1 MEIREELR
9 YINQFA
15 KTELT
20 EDQVYVFTV
29 RLCDNEVD
37 RDFERFDTA
46 ALETLGEMF
55 VGKSGIFDHQW
66 SAKGQAGT
74 CHDHCGRGWLLLA
87 ERLGLSDADGKECGS
102 DH

>member
-55 VGKSGIFDHQW
+55 VGGCIK
-66 SAKGQAGT
+66 
-74 CHDHCGRGWLLLA
+74 CGFPDRCGPHLLQ
-87 ERLGLSDADGKECGS
+87 RMRIWV
-102 DH
+102 